1 MLEIEIGNELLFDTS
16 SLSKELLNKIK
27 KDFRVTNPSFDY
39 EASKKDKYYDT
50 PKYLDIF
57 TMYGDGYMGVPRGTS
72 IYLSEWFDEYGIEY
86 EYVDNRLE
94 LEPIDFPDLKYKLF
108 KHQRKWVRKGAL
120 LSQGTIES
128 PCGSGKTTGAIAL
141 MCRCKQPAL
150 IIVPDNELLNQWCQ
164 NIVGILGESMIDR
177 IGVITSERIIVDG
190 IALSKGVNDV
200 TIGTNA
206 SIHNKVN
213 DKDFVESF
221 GFVVLDECHIVAAR
235 TFRET
240 LNSFPAKYRFGLTA
254 TPFRNDSLTELITD
268 YCGLKIYEVTDD
280 DLADSGLI
288 VRPEL
293 TVIKSKFSYKYDKK
307 YARYVYNK
315 VLKALESNNARNS
328 LIINAISEEIKE
340 KRMTLVICKTVK
352 HCNILIAMLKK
363 EFPKRKSIRIGMLA
377 GNTYDKETT
386 QRAREGNVD
395 VLFAVERAKQGL
407 DIKPLET
414 IVIAAPRKAQGEME
428 QIVGRVMRADT
439 CFGKYKKSTDKQAKV
454 IDIVDEKVPML
465 MNAYNERRKVYED
478 KCETVFR

>member
-1 MLEIEIGNELLFDTS
+1 ML
-16 SLSKELLNKIK
+16 
-27 KDFRVTNPSFDY
+27 NPSFDY

-50 PKYLDIF
+50 PKYLEIF

-72 IYLSEWFDEYGIEY
+72 IYLSDWFDEYDIEY

-94 LEPIDFPDLKYKLF
+94 LEPIEFPKLKYKLF

-141 MCRCKQPAL
+141 MCKCKQPAL

-164 NIVGILGESMIDR
+164 NIVAILGESMIDR
-177 IGVITSERIIVDG
+177 IGVISSERITVDG
-190 IALSKGVNDV
+190 IVLQKGINDV

-206 SIHNKVN
+206 SVHNKIHDYKFIN
-213 DKDFVESF
+213 SF
-221 GFVVLDECHIVAAR
+221 GFVVLDECHIVGAR

-240 LNSFPAKYRFGLTA
+240 LNAFPAKYRFGLTA
-254 TPFRNDSLTELITD
+254 TPFRNDSLTELIED

-280 DLADSGLI
+280 DLSESGLI
-288 VRPEL
+288 VKPEL
-293 TVIKSKFSYKYDKK
+293 TIINSKFSYKYDKK

-315 VLKALESNNARNS
+315 ILKALESNKARNT
-328 LIINAISEEIKE
+328 LIIDAICGEIKD

-352 HCNILIAMLKK
+352 HCNILISMLKQ

-377 GNTYDKETT
+377 GDTYDKDTT
-386 QRAREGNVD
+386 QRARDGHID

-414 IVIAAPRKAQGEME
+414 VIIAAPRKAKGEME

-439 CFGKYKKSTDKQAKV
+439 CFGKYDSPVDKMPKV
-454 IDIVDEKVPML
+454 IDIVDDKVPML
-465 MNAYNERRKVYED
+465 LNAYNERCKVYDE
-478 KCETVFR
+478 KCEFPFH